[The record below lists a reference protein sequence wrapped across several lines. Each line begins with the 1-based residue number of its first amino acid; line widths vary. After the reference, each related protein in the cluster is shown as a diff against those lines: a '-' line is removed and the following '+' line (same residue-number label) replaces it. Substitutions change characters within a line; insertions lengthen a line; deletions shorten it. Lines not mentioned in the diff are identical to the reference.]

1 MKNNLF
7 VLLLCIICF
16 TPGIINSCKKEN
28 TPSPPTNIGTA
39 ISFTEEF
46 ENVNALPTKGWVI
59 KDNSQGLSTSGP
71 NAVWAQGL
79 MSYDKGGSW
88 SGFSAYSYTVLQ
100 DEFTYSLVYS
110 NPNNATI
117 SSWLVTP
124 VLSIKNG
131 DKFSF
136 YTRGDTAGTYTN
148 RMQVRINNSS
158 SNEVGSSP
166 NSVGGFTSVLMD
178 INAAQTS
185 GGYPVNWTK
194 YEHIFSGINGKTDT
208 RIAFRHFLSSSPNA
222 KGIGIDQFK
231 FQVN

>member
-46 ENVNALPTKGWVI
+46 ENVNALPTKDWVM
-59 KDNSQGLSTSGP
+59 KDNSPALTSSGP
-71 NAVWAQGL
+71 NAAWAQGT
-79 MSYDKGGSW
+79 MSSDKGGNW

-100 DEFTYSLVYS
+100 DEFAYSSVYS

-117 SSWLVTP
+117 SSWLITP

-136 YTRGDTAGTYTN
+136 YTRGDTAGVYIN